1 MVNRSAMSRPD
12 SRAVDTG
19 EHTVLIRIR
28 ILPSRPASTPRIR
41 RSPVVA
47 SMGSS
52 TPTMTTAART
62 SATVLSRRLPSTP
75 TPGRRRRRHLP
86 LPHGAPPTTG
96 RCRSIGGLAEYVP
109 EHGLSPASDG
119 SGMVLSL
126 PRTLTPASRRC
137 GRSLLPR
144 DYTLPGALNP
154 VSSDLVG
161 RFLHR
166 QVLGD
171 RRRTP

>member
-1 MVNRSAMSRPD
+1 
-12 SRAVDTG
+12 
-19 EHTVLIRIR
+19 
-28 ILPSRPASTPRIR
+28 
-41 RSPVVA
+41 
-47 SMGSS
+47 
-52 TPTMTTAART
+52 MTTAART
-62 SATVLSRRLPSTP
+62 SATVLSRRLPSNP

-86 LPHGAPPTTG
+86 LRHGAPPTTG

-154 VSSDLVG
+154 VGSDLVG

-166 QVLGD
+166 QTDDEHRDGPELFVVFTAVEVELCDDDDGD
-171 RRRTP
+171 AQVQHRVGGKP